1 MAFLPFLLLNIRL
14 MEALNPVARFGVVA
28 DSFEGVDDILL
39 AVNDGP
45 NDARS
50 VNLETWAG

>member
-1 MAFLPFLLLNIRL
+1 